1 MASHSFGIQSGSC
14 PHHEAFLIC
23 HCCSCHSPFQSLFI
37 YPTELG
43 PRSLVRNQL
52 SGTSFPLDGMLA
64 TGRLCPMLR
73 DSARDGFVS
82 SLLPMKMDTSLTL
95 CLWVLLF
102 ALIIVGSSVCIVGSP
117 NPRPGWEK
125 AKPVC
130 HTNTEYSDLTQSL
143 SLLVDHT
150 LRCSLCLSSGH
161 PSSILFPGVR
171 SHVWVLR
178 FSTSFRAGHHSHCVV
193 WQLAGLSVTLNSFR
207 ERFFCNFL
215 YLGLVSLSRVPRSR

>member
-1 MASHSFGIQSGSC
+1 MNSESQAWLQVTLHAEPSSSPSCSYPPVASHSFGIQSGSC
-14 PHHEAFLIC
+14 PHHEAFLIH

-43 PRSLVRNQL
+43 PCSLVRNQL

-64 TGRLCPMLR
+64 TGWLCPMLR

-130 HTNTEYSDLTQSL
+130 HTNTEYSDLT
-143 SLLVDHT
+143 
-150 LRCSLCLSSGH
+150 
-161 PSSILFPGVR
+161 
-171 SHVWVLR
+171 
-178 FSTSFRAGHHSHCVV
+178 HSCCHS
-193 WQLAGLSVTLNSFR
+193 WWIT
-207 ERFFCNFL
+207 
-215 YLGLVSLSRVPRSR
+215 P